1 MSLRSSAHAAGSA
14 PGQSRARPAGLL
26 HKLMAAVRAEFR
38 ADVLVADT
46 TNPMFGPG
54 PCSVAGCDRAIA
66 GHGLC
71 SGHRQRWVKAGR
83 PDLAAFIAETDP
95 RWRRHQ
101 PNAACLVGFCGYGA
115 ARKGLCQ
122 LHAQRWERSR
132 GSDLAI
138 WLTAAPLVKQPPP
151 GSTCRITHCQLWP
164 QAASPFC
171 HSHHN
176 TWRAN
181 GRPNIDEFVANFAA
195 VPVLALQRIELGSL
209 APQLKLEVQYALQCR
224 HDDRRGK
231 IAPPVVNR
239 VVSFLARSGVASLT
253 EYEEPAW
260 RQSGHPELKDSMD
273 RAFLTFAIRKVADL
287 AEDDGWAAEYPRDV
301 WKMRRLGYPG
311 DTVIRF
317 TGIAQPWLREHAKR
331 WVRWRLT
338 SGLGLEAGARRP
350 VWAITRF
357 SGFLTAA
364 GIAGITAVDRPL
376 LERYMADLHT
386 ELGTGNQHS
395 VHIGQ
400 LSLFLAAIRQHRW
413 QPALPADAMFYTAD
427 IPKKRDRLPRSL
439 TEQVMAQLEQP
450 TNLDRWNDAGY
461 RLVTVI
467 LMRCGL
473 RVTDALRLP
482 TDCIVTDSDGA
493 AYLRY
498 YNHKMKREALVPI
511 DEELRTWIDRQRR
524 DVEARWPHSAPFLFP
539 RPTKN
544 IDGSL
549 PLASSTYRLALYR
562 WLRGCDIRDEH
573 GKPVHF
579 TPHQWRH
586 TLGTALINKD
596 VPQEVVRRIL
606 DHESPQMTA
615 HYARLHDTTVRRH
628 WEQARKIN
636 IHGDEITIDPAGP
649 LGDASWAKQR
659 LGRATQALPNG
670 FCGLPVQKNC
680 PHANACLTCP
690 MFITTA
696 EFLPQH
702 RLQHQ
707 QVLQIITAAEARGQ
721 TRLIQMNRQVATNL
735 KKIIT
740 TLEND
745 QPQEVTDAS

>member
-1 MSLRSSAHAAGSA
+1 VTTVAHGVARS
-14 PGQSRARPAGLL
+14 RPGLL
-26 HKLMAAVRAEFR
+26 HKLVAAVRPEFR

-54 PCSVAGCDRAIA
+54 PCAVVGCDRAIA

-71 SGHRQRWVKAGR
+71 SGHRQRWDTAGR
-83 PDLAAFIAETDP
+83 PDLAVFVAETDP

-101 PNAACLVGFCGYGA
+101 PNACCRVEGCGYGS
-115 ARKGLCQ
+115 ARQGLCV
-122 LHAQRWERSR
+122 LHAQRWERSGR
-132 GSDLAI
+132 PDLAA
-138 WLTAAPLVKQPPP
+138 WLASAPAVKQPA
-151 GSTCRITHCQLWP
+151 GLACRIVHCQLWP
-164 QAASPFC
+164 QAASPLC

-181 GRPNIDEFVANFAA
+181 GRPDIDEFIADFASVPTLA
-195 VPVLALQRIELGSL
+195 VQRIHLGSL
-209 APQLKLEVQYALQCR
+209 APQLKLEMQYALQRR
-224 HDDRRGK
+224 HDERRGK
-231 IAPPVVNR
+231 IQPPAVNR
-239 VVSFLARSGVASLT
+239 VVDLLTRSSVTSLT
-253 EYEEPAW
+253 DYEEPAW
-260 RQSGHPELKDSMD
+260 RHNGHPGLNDTMAQ
-273 RAFLTFAIRKVADL
+273 AFLTFAIRKIADL

-311 DTVIRF
+311 DPAIRF
-317 TGIAQPWLREHAKR
+317 TGITQPWLREHAKR

-338 SGLGLEAGARRP
+338 TGLGLEAGAGRP
-350 VWAITRF
+350 VRAITRF
-357 SGFLTAA
+357 SRFLDRA
-364 GIAGITAVDRPL
+364 AVDNVAAIDREL
-376 LERYMADLHT
+376 LERYLANLHT
-386 ELGTGNQHS
+386 EFGAGQQQA
-395 VHIGQ
+395 VQIGQ
-400 LSLFLAAIRQHRW
+400 LSLLFAAIRQHRW
-413 QPALPADAMFYTAD
+413 EPPLPADAMFYPAD
-427 IPKKRDRLPRSL
+427 IPKKHERLPRAL
-439 TEQVMAQLEQP
+439 TGQVMAQLEQP
-450 TNLDRWNDAGY
+450 TNLDRWNNPAY

-473 RVTDALRLP
+473 RVTDALRLS
-482 TDCIVTDSDGA
+482 TDCIVTDADGA

-511 DEELRTWIDRQRR
+511 DEQLHASIDRQRR
-524 DVEARWPHSAPFLFP
+524 DIPARWPRMAPRFLFP

-544 IDGSL
+544 VDGAQ
-549 PLASSTYRLALYR
+549 PLAASTYRMALYR

-573 GKPVHF
+573 GRPVHF

-615 HYARLHDTTVRRH
+615 HYARLNDTTVRRH
-628 WEQARKIN
+628 WEQARKVN
-636 IHGDEITIDPAGP
+636 IQGDEIVVDPAGP

-670 FCGLPVQKNC
+670 YCGLPVQRNC

-702 RLQHQ
+702 RQQHQ
-707 QVLQIITAAEARGQ
+707 QVLQIITTAESRGQ
-721 TRLIQMNRQVATNL
+721 TRLTQMNRQVADNL
-735 KKIIT
+735 HNIIT
-740 TLEND
+740 ALEND
-745 QPQEVTDAS
+745 QQKVPDAS

>member
-1 MSLRSSAHAAGSA
+1 MSMAASAHGRPRS
-14 PGQSRARPAGLL
+14 QPAGLL
-26 HKLMAAVRAEFR
+26 HKLMAAVRPEFR

-54 PCSVAGCDRAIA
+54 PCAVAGCERAIA

-83 PDLAAFIAETDP
+83 PDLAVFIAETDP

-101 PNAACLVGFCGYGA
+101 PNAACLVEGCGYGA
-115 ARKGLCQ
+115 ARKGLCL

-132 GSDLAI
+132 GADLGT
-138 WLTAAPLVKQPPP
+138 WLAAPPPVKQPPA
-151 GSTCRITHCQLWP
+151 GSICRISHCQLWP

-176 TWRAN
+176 TWRTN
-181 GRPNIDEFVANFAA
+181 GRPDIGEFVDSFAS
-195 VPVLALQRIELGSL
+195 VPVLALQRIQLGSL
-209 APQLKLEVQYALQCR
+209 APQLKLEMQYALQCR
-224 HDDRRGK
+224 HDERRGK
-231 IAPPVVNR
+231 IQPPVVNR
-239 VVSFLARSGVASLT
+239 VVDLLTRCGVTSVT
-253 EYEEPAW
+253 DYEEPAW
-260 RQSGHPELKDSMD
+260 RGSGHPELKDTMA
-273 RAFLTFAIRKVADL
+273 RALLTYAIRKIADL

-301 WKMRRLGYPG
+301 WKMRRLGYSGNP
-311 DTVIRF
+311 VIRF
-317 TGIAQPWLREHAKR
+317 TGICQPWLRELAKR

-338 SGLGLEAGARRP
+338 TGLGLDAGARRP

-357 SGFLTAA
+357 SRFLSAAAVADATA
-364 GIAGITAVDRPL
+364 IDRPL
-376 LERYMADLHT
+376 LERYLADLHT
-386 ELGTGNQHS
+386 EFGTGNQQA
-395 VHIGQ
+395 VHVGQ
-400 LSLFLAAIRQHRW
+400 LSVFFAAIRQHRW
-413 QPALPADAMFYTAD
+413 PPGLPAEATFYSAD
-427 IPKKRDRLPRSL
+427 IPNKPDRLPRAL
-439 TEQVMAQLEQP
+439 TEQLMAQLEQP
-450 TNLDRWNDAGY
+450 TNLDRWSNPTY

-473 RVTDALRLP
+473 RITDALTLT
-482 TDCIVTDSDGA
+482 TDCIVTDADGA

-511 DEELRTWIDRQRR
+511 DEELRTWIDEQRQ
-524 DVEARWPHSAPFLFP
+524 DVEARWPDTARYLFP

-544 IDGSL
+544 IDGAL

-562 WLRGCDIRDEH
+562 WLRGCDIRDAH

-586 TLGTALINKD
+586 TLGTTLINNE

-628 WEQARKIN
+628 WEQARKVN
-636 IHGDEITIDPAGP
+636 IHGAEIVIDPAGL

-659 LGRATQALPNG
+659 LSRATQALPNG

-702 RLQHQ
+702 RQQHQ
-707 QVLQIITAAEARGQ
+707 QILQIISAAEARGQ
-721 TRLIQMNRQVATNL
+721 TRLTQMNQEVANNL
-735 KKIIT
+735 EKIIT

-745 QPQEVTDAS
+745 HPQEVADAS